1 MNEIKKEHIL
11 AAIKEIDKEGI
22 RSGRH
27 SSTYDLIHES
37 KPYPPKLVIS
47 IANRYATGGEL
58 DSSIFSGG
66 VDTPAFQLLKKEGFD
81 IVSKRNDIHDLIT
94 KYKKHILQT
103 HLKDEKYK
111 WELLHKFHGK
121 PNLDAPDLLS
131 EIKSIKFNNLIY
143 AMGVAVINHLV
154 KDKPEEMRSLFK
166 SLFDENSD
174 LTTRIKAFNT
184 DSLKIYRSL
193 GETLSHHQDERT
205 IASYLTFY
213 NPKKYTF
220 YKYSFYKKLC
230 GLLNEKEAK
239 KNEKYPHY
247 LLLINRIIEE
257 YIKND
262 SELIEIVKSF
272 IPEYYDGSNNLL
284 LAQDIL
290 YQMLDNNQEVNEINV
305 KEDFIDWMI
314 ANISGG
320 NYFANQFGSKRER
333 LNEEFSSYEEK
344 YKSEF
349 NTELFI
355 VKDEKYEKLIEEVSS
370 NIYNTT
376 TSFNNYSKE
385 HFSGRPT
392 AILGKKQYLA
402 FLKEHFLH
410 KENDSTNETINA
422 EKMNFPL
429 NQILYGAPGTGKT
442 YNSKRLA
449 VEIIDGLDYSKSD
462 RNTILERYEQLYKS
476 KQINFTTFHQS
487 ISYEDFIEGIKP
499 VLKSDDDESEEAAIK
514 KDTIEYEIKDGL
526 FKNLCRLAEG
536 VSGKIEVVENF
547 DFQNRNFYKM
557 SLGGKHKL
565 EKHNWS
571 IKNNLVFLGWGGDKD
586 FTKLKDI
593 KDWRTFRDT
602 FKKEFPDLVEE
613 SKFVIQ
619 AVYSFQKM
627 DIGDVV
633 VITKGNN
640 ILDAIGIIE
649 SEYFYDDSQE
659 IDHYQFRKV
668 KWLATNMNA
677 SPQLFIDKNIS
688 QQTVYKFYNDDVK
701 IDVFNENFKKENKK
715 TEHKKYVLIIDEINR
730 GNISS
735 IFGELITL
743 LEDDK
748 RKGILKENKEAIE
761 VELPY
766 SDDKFSVPDNLYI
779 IGTMNTADRSVES
792 LDTALRRRFSF
803 VEMQPDL
810 NVLEQEHPTNG
821 IISIN
826 CDNVDMVKMLDKIN
840 KRIDILIDKDH
851 KIGHSFFINILSFTE
866 LQLVFK
872 DKIIPLLEEYF
883 FGDFGK
889 IGLVLG
895 ESFIKNTNT
904 DKKDIF
910 AKFDDYED
918 RSLLTDKL
926 VYDINNP
933 MKIGAEHF
941 ISIYE

>member
-1 MNEIKKEHIL
+1 MKEIKKEHIL

-27 SSTYDLIHES
+27 SSTYDLIHEG
-37 KPYPPKLVIS
+37 KLYPPKLVIS
-47 IANRYATGGEL
+47 IANRYATGVEL
-58 DSSIFSGG
+58 DSGEFNGG
-66 VDTPAFQLLKKEGFD
+66 PNKPAFDLLVKEGFD
-81 IVSKRNDIHDLIT
+81 IVSKRNHIQDLIT

-131 EIKSIKFNNLIY
+131 EIKSIKFSNLIY
-143 AMGVAVINHLV
+143 AMGVAVIHHLV

-193 GETLSHHQDERT
+193 GETLSHHQDERS

-247 LLLINRIIEE
+247 LLLINRIIEK
-257 YIKND
+257 YIQHD

-272 IPEYYDGSNNLL
+272 MPEYYDGSNNLL

-290 YQMLDNNQEVNEINV
+290 YQMLDNNHEVNEINV
-305 KEDFIDWMI
+305 KENFIDWMI

-333 LNEEFSSYEEK
+333 LNEELSSYEEK

-385 HFSGRPT
+385 HFSGRLT

-429 NQILYGAPGTGKT
+429 NQILYGPPGTGKT
-442 YNSKRLA
+442 YNSINMAIAIANPAFNIEQKPKLVKEEYNRL
-449 VEIIDGLDYSKSD
+449 EKEDK
-462 RNTILERYEQLYKS
+462 ILFS
-476 KQINFTTFHQS
+476 TFHQS
-487 ISYEDFIEGIKP
+487 MSYEDFIEGIKP
-499 VLKSDDDESEEAAIK
+499 LAPVPNESLNYDIQAGIFKIACARAAYLCYKKYNQSKGISASNYTFDDLYVAFIESIMPSIKKGQFPTYKTLTGKDVEIYDVNSQDSIKARAMGSQATHVAPLTQENIEKLYNKFKDISEIGSLEVLRNTVQVSPRSTEFYAVFRGLKEFEKSFKPDYTIVEEDVIVDTTEDLEKVKKFTAGIYDEAIK
-514 KDTIEYEIKDGL
+514 QFGHE
-526 FKNLCRLAEG
+526 AEP
-536 VSGKIEVVENF
+536 I
-547 DFQNRNFYKM
+547 
-557 SLGGKHKL
+557 
-565 EKHNWS
+565 
-571 IKNNLVFLGWGGDKD
+571 
-586 FTKLKDI
+586 
-593 KDWRTFRDT
+593 
-602 FKKEFPDLVEE
+602 
-613 SKFVIQ
+613 
-619 AVYSFQKM
+619 
-627 DIGDVV
+627 
-633 VITKGNN
+633 
-640 ILDAIGIIE
+640 
-649 SEYFYDDSQE
+649 
-659 IDHYQFRKV
+659 
-668 KWLATNMNA
+668 
-677 SPQLFIDKNIS
+677 
-688 QQTVYKFYNDDVK
+688 
-701 IDVFNENFKKENKK
+701 
-715 TEHKKYVLIIDEINR
+715 VLIIDEINR
-730 GNISS
+730 GNVSA

-743 LEDDK
+743 IEEDK
-748 RKGILKENKEAIE
+748 RIGATNELRVK
-761 VELPY
+761 LPY
-766 SDDKFSVPDNLYI
+766 SKKEFGVPQNLFI
-779 IGTMNTADRSVES
+779 IGTMNTADRSVEA

-803 VEMQPDL
+803 TEMMPIPDL
-810 NVLEQEHPTNG
+810 LEEITFNNFNLKEVLET
-821 IISIN
+821 IN
-826 CDNVDMVKMLDKIN
+826 IRIMALLDP
-840 KRIDILIDKDH
+840 DH
-851 KIGHSFFINILSFTE
+851 TIGHSYFM
-866 LQLVFK
+866 QLKSNDIEGLKCVFRNN
-872 DKIIPLLEEYF
+872 IIPLMQEYF
-883 FGDFGK
+883 YHDYEK
-889 IGLVLG
+889 IALVLG
-895 ESFIKNTNT
+895 EGFVSLSLETVSKVR
-904 DKKDIF
+904 F
-910 AKFDDYED
+910 AKFSATQLEKPDNGKRFELKKEITNIEIAIE
-918 RSLLTDKL
+918 LLL
-926 VYDINNP
+926 NR
-933 MKIGAEHF
+933 E
-941 ISIYE
+941 